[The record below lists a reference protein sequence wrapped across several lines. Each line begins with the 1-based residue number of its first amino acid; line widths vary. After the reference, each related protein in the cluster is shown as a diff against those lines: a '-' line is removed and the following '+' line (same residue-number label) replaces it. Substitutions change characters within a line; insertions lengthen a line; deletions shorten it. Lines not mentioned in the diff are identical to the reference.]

1 MKPKKTKT
9 QVEHHV
15 VYGLPDQMKRQGDLT
30 MFITEGGH
38 TVITDVMYSVP
49 LNDRMMGWALM
60 FEGFKRL
67 MRSDIEKF
75 NNDNGLIPGK
85 KAATC
90 PKKITGATTPKP

>member
-1 MKPKKTKT
+1 MAKNKVKT

-15 VYGLPDQMKRQGDLT
+15 IYGLPDQRKRQGDLT

-38 TVITDVMYSVP
+38 TVITDVMYAVP

-67 MRSDIEKF
+67 MRSDIEAF
-75 NNDNGLIPGK
+75 NKEHNLKPGDK
-85 KAATC
+85 HNANS
-90 PKKITGATTPKP
+90 